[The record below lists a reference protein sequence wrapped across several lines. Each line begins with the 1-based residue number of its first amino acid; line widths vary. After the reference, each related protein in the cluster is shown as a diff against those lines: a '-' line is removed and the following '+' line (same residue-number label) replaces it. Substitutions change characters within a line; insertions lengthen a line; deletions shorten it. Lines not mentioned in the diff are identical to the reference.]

1 MVEMKILSKKLFRD
15 IKGNKSQ
22 FITIFLMVFLGVL
35 VFSGIH
41 AYMDG
46 MQKSSD
52 KYYENNNLQD
62 LWISGENFSKEDLE
76 KVKSLNNVKDAE
88 RSLSIL
94 TKMEEKNVDV
104 EVNFIESNN
113 ISKFYVKEGEGFDK
127 DKNGVW
133 LDYYLAQKKDIKLGD
148 TVTLKYDKYEIKQKV
163 IGLIE
168 VPDHVY
174 SVKDETE
181 VFPDHSKYGY
191 AYLSI
196 NEFPEEY
203 IIDSVMKASNIQDR
217 AIFDEYF
224 KDFKVE
230 DYYQFTSI
238 IVDVDDTSKINETK
252 SEIENNLKSALAVT
266 DRESSASYE
275 SYQSEIEEGDTYSG
289 IFTAL
294 FLIIA
299 LLSVV
304 TTMNRFVKKQRTQI
318 GALKSL
324 GFKKEKIVKL
334 YVSYGFYVSLIAAI
348 LGVIVGAFSIGYFF
362 LNMEMEYYEI
372 PEYSITVMPIVYIMA
387 ISTVICTTIV
397 TYLSCRKILKE
408 SSAEALRVQMPKVKN
423 SKFNITSSKIFK
435 KASVSTKWNLRD
447 VFRNKG
453 RSLMAI
459 VGIIGCTML
468 LVCAFGML
476 DSMNSYLEWEFE
488 KICNFDYKIALNEN
502 YTQEELK
509 QITDK
514 YGNATTQTLG
524 IEIKNGD
531 KKEPNTII
539 VNDALEYVKYTDHNK
554 NYMEISSDGIYITEK
569 LSETLNLNVGD
580 EIEWHIFGNEQW
592 YKTKIVGLNRDPQSQ
607 NLNMTRAYCE
617 SLGLEYKPDCVYTNE
632 NLSEVKQINGA
643 KSIQNISELEQGM
656 KSMLETMR
664 TMVALLVVVAS
675 VLGAVI
681 IYNLGVLSLSEKQYQ
696 FATLKVLGFK
706 EKQIKKIFKMQ
717 NTWLTIVGLIIGL
730 PLGFYMTDA
739 IFKLALSDGFDF
751 SADIKL
757 ISYAY
762 AIVGTLVVAFIV
774 NRVLAKKINTI
785 DMVSSL
791 KGNE

>member
-324 GFKKEKIVKL
+324 GFKKGKIVKL

>member
-148 TVTLKYDKYEIKQKV
+148 TITLKYDKYEIKQKV

-324 GFKKEKIVKL
+324 GFKKGKIVKL

-362 LNMEMEYYEI
+362 LNMEMQYYEI

-531 KKEPNTII
+531 KKEPNTIT

-664 TMVALLVVVAS
+664 TMVILLVVVAS

>member
-238 IVDVDDTSKINETK
+238 IVDIDDTSKINETK

-324 GFKKEKIVKL
+324 GFKKGKIVKL

-531 KKEPNTII
+531 KKEPNTIT
-539 VNDALEYVKYTDHNK
+539 VNDALECVKYTDHNK
-554 NYMEISSDGIYITEK
+554 NYMEISSDGVYITEK

-580 EIEWHIFGNEQW
+580 EVEWHIFGNEQW

-607 NLNMTRAYCE
+607 NLNMTRAYYE

-656 KSMLETMR
+656 KSMLETMK
-664 TMVALLVVVAS
+664 TMVVLLVVVAS

-751 SADIKL
+751 CADIKL